1 MQERV
6 YKTQAIVLRRF
17 DFGETGRQLIAF
29 TPDFGKISLIAKG
42 TKKPTS
48 KLAGHLEP
56 LTLTQLVV
64 ASGRNIDTVTQ
75 AQTIKSFANVRSDSR
90 VIPFGLIVA
99 ELLDR
104 MIAEGE
110 PNREIWALAVDTLER
125 LNNTNDPWKP
135 VTYFQVRLLILAGYQ
150 PELKVCSRCGQ
161 DVDPESVYFSLSAG
175 GMVCREC
182 SKGDPTAV
190 VVSPNV
196 IKALRLA
203 SLPSY
208 EVFEKVRI
216 PQDLRLDVEA
226 IIRRIYAHILESD
239 IRSIAMLRTFYGT
252 DEI

>member
-1 MQERV
+1 
-6 YKTQAIVLRRF
+6 
-17 DFGETGRQLIAF
+17 
-29 TPDFGKISLIAKG
+29 
-42 TKKPTS
+42 
-48 KLAGHLEP
+48 
-56 LTLTQLVV
+56 
-64 ASGRNIDTVTQ
+64 
-75 AQTIKSFANVRSDSR
+75 
-90 VIPFGLIVA
+90 
-99 ELLDR
+99 
-104 MIAEGE
+104 
-110 PNREIWALAVDTLER
+110 
-125 LNNTNDPWKP
+125 
-135 VTYFQVRLLILAGYQ
+135 
-150 PELKVCSRCGQ
+150 
-161 DVDPESVYFSLSAG
+161 
-175 GMVCREC
+175 MVCREC